1 MLKQFYS
8 EKAVTSTLGICL
20 EILNLYEHD
29 ALLVHAKSLISVV
42 DFIGKIY
49 KIDVW
54 SRKKLLRKHILKVN
68 NSDAICIKLGIFIMR
83 YLLEN
88 REYLPLQLK
97 WTQKT

>member
-1 MLKQFYS
+1 MKINLHVVSVLGIHELKQSYS

-49 KIDVW
+49 KDDAW
-54 SRKKLLRKHILKVN
+54 SHKK
-68 NSDAICIKLGIFIMR
+68 
-83 YLLEN
+83 
-88 REYLPLQLK
+88 
-97 WTQKT
+97 